1 MASRAFEMNPMGKNS
16 VEVSVLRNNHSRGGS
31 DGIFNGMTS
40 GSTSNS
46 RRMDRKFGT
55 LSILSLSL
63 TLLSSWES
71 IGNNY
76 ADGLANGGPAGLVW
90 GMVLSLIGTMAM
102 ALSMA
107 EMTSICPLAGAQY
120 HWTAVLAPQRIRT
133 VSTWFQGWI
142 TVFGWQASCTS
153 ICLLVSS
160 QIQGM
165 ALLNHAEYHP
175 KQWHGT
181 LIIWAIVLCA
191 GIINIYGI
199 KILPTLQMIG
209 GIFHIIFFIAITIPI
224 FLLARRSEP
233 QFVFT
238 ELMISEG
245 GWQNPGVAWCLG
257 TLAVTYCFI
266 GFDGAIHMSEELRQP
281 DIRMPRIIVQSIL
294 IDGILAFIFLLVIL
308 FCIGNVDEALNPRFI
323 FPSIGLFREATGSV
337 RAATIMQAGIS
348 VIGMLSS
355 IGVVTS
361 VSRLTWAFA
370 RDGGLPFS
378 AYFAHV
384 MMLLSLI
391 NIASEQ
397 ALNAIL
403 ALSTSSIYVSYL
415 IPIVM
420 MIIRRLDKTRPPIMF
435 GPWSLGRYGMAVN
448 VFALIFGIFVCV
460 FVPFPTQIPVTAR
473 NMNWSGP
480 VFVGVCLLLLADWV
494 FRARRSYVGPVK
506 DLLQS

>member
-245 GWQNPGVAWCLG
+245 GGKIPGL
-257 TLAVTYCFI
+257 L

-384 MMLLSLI
+384 STLWGQDVQENCSPVIGRPLMLLSLI

-480 VFVGVCLLLLADWV
+480 VFEELCWASEGFVAVAYAYY
-494 FRARRSYVGPVK
+494 FA
-506 DLLQS
+506 